1 MDDKMI
7 LECEADA
14 PENWETNVI
23 LTRNAMGVVQA
34 VEVPDD
40 EEVDD
45 NAVDD
50 QA

>member
-7 LECEADA
+7 LECESDA
-14 PENWETNVI
+14 PENWETDVI
-23 LTRNAMGVVQA
+23 LTRDAEGNVLTVY
-34 VEVPDD
+34 VPDD

-45 NAVDD
+45 DAGND